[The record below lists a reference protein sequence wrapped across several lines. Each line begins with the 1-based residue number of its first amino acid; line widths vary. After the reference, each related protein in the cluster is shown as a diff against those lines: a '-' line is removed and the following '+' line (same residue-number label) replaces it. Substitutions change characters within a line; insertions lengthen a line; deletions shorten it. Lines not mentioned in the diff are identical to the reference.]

1 MKPRLAAELFAWA
14 IGLLLLVAAADA
26 RADMCFGGG
35 GRYDP
40 PDAGKKDV
48 TLETKNPGKRQ
59 LGYGLLAAASVG
71 TAWLSFRRRDPNHR
85 DG

>member
-1 MKPRLAAELFAWA
+1 MKPRLAAGLFAWS
-14 IGLLLLVAAADA
+14 IGLFLLLAAVDA

-35 GRYDP
+35 GQHDP

-48 TLETKNPGKRQ
+48 ALETKAPGKRH

-71 TAWLSFRRRDPNHR
+71 TAWLSFRRRDPNNR
-85 DG
+85 D